1 MELSRE
7 RRKLIEW
14 CDLSVLSRDNE
25 PHKDS
30 ECMSIRWGGTTHGLD
45 PHKDPLSVS
54 VSDGEGLPMASIR
67 EDSGSGHTCTLSS
80 EDRAGPSQGR
90 ADIFLSLSCEI
101 FFEVSWAC

>member
-54 VSDGEGLPMASIR
+54 VSDGLDPGRLRFWPHM
-67 EDSGSGHTCTLSS
+67 H
-80 EDRAGPSQGR
+80 SQ
-90 ADIFLSLSCEI
+90 L
-101 FFEVSWAC
+101 